1 MSIRMI
7 ATDMDGTLLDGQGQL
22 DLPRLTTIFD
32 ELDKRGIRF
41 VVATG
46 NEIGRMRKLFGT
58 ELTNRITFVVANGA
72 RIFEG
77 EDKIVEQHWDRH
89 LVQDVLEYFA
99 GRERNYHLV
108 ANLQNGPHTLEG
120 MDFPIVDRI
129 MTEERAK
136 EFYQQ
141 IHFLSDFQELDKESV
156 IKMSIV
162 VDEEQTSSV
171 TQRINQDFAGRLNAV
186 TSGYGAIDLLP
197 RGIHKGWG
205 LRSLMERWKIDANQI
220 MAFGDSEN
228 DLEMLELAGYSFA
241 MENGEEKVKRM
252 AKYIAPSNNEAGVLQ
267 VLEQY
272 LKER

>member
-89 LVQDVLEYFA
+89 LVQNVLEYFA
-99 GRERNYHLV
+99 GRERDYHLV

-120 MDFPIVDRI
+120 MDFPIVNRI

-141 IHFLSDFQELDKESV
+141 IHFLSDFQELDKEAV

-252 AKYIAPSNNEAGVLQ
+252 AKYIAPSNSEAGVLQ

>member
-7 ATDMDGTLLDGQGQL
+7 ATDMDGTLLDGLGQL
-22 DLPRLTTIFD
+22 DLPRLTTILD
-32 ELDKRGIRF
+32 ELDKRDIRF

-77 EDKIVEQHWDRH
+77 EDKIVEQHWDSH

-108 ANLQNGPHTLEG
+108 ANLQNGPHTIEG
-120 MDFPIVDRI
+120 MDFPIIDRI

-141 IHFLSDFQELDKESV
+141 IHFLSDFQELDKEAV

-205 LRSLMERWKIDANQI
+205 LRSLMERWKIDADQI

-228 DLEMLELAGYSFA
+228 DIEMLELVGYSLA

-252 AKYIAPSNNEAGVLQ
+252 AKYIAPSNDEAGVLQ

>member
-32 ELDKRGIRF
+32 ELEKRDIRF

-46 NEIGRMRKLFGT
+46 NEIGRMRILFGP

-77 EDKIVEQHWDRH
+77 EDKIVEKHWDSH
-89 LVQDVLEYFA
+89 LVQNVLEYFA

-129 MTEERAK
+129 MTEEMAK

-141 IHFLSDFQELDKESV
+141 IHFLNDFQELDKEAV

-205 LRSLMERWKIDANQI
+205 LCSLMERWKIEADQI

-252 AKYIAPSNNEAGVLQ
+252 AKYIAPSNSEAGVLQ

>member
-1 MSIRMI
+1 MI

-22 DLPRLTTIFD
+22 DLPRLTTVLD
-32 ELDKRGIRF
+32 ELDKRDIRF

-46 NEIGRMRKLFGT
+46 NEIGRMRNLFGP
-58 ELTNRITFVVANGA
+58 ELTRCITFVLANGA

-77 EDKIVEQHWDRH
+77 ENKIVEQHWDSR
-89 LVQDVLEYFA
+89 LVKDVLEYFA
-99 GRERNYHLV
+99 GRERDYHLV

-129 MTEERAK
+129 MTEERAR
-136 EFYQQ
+136 EFYRQ
-141 IHFLSDFQELDKESV
+141 IHFLSDFQELDKEAV

-205 LRSLMERWKIDANQI
+205 LCSLMERWKIEADQI

-252 AKYIAPSNNEAGVLQ
+252 AKYIAPSNDEAGVLQ

>member
-22 DLPRLTTIFD
+22 DLPRLTTILD
-32 ELDKRGIRF
+32 ELEQRDIRF

-46 NEIGRMRKLFGT
+46 NEIGRMRKLFGP

-77 EDKIVEQHWDRH
+77 EDKIVEKHWDSH

-120 MDFPIVDRI
+120 MAFPIVDRI
-129 MTEERAK
+129 MTEERAR
-136 EFYQQ
+136 EFYRQ
-141 IHFLSDFQELDKESV
+141 IHFLSDFQELDKEAV

-205 LRSLMERWKIDANQI
+205 LRSLMERWKIDADQI

-228 DLEMLELAGYSFA
+228 DLEMLELAGYSLA

-252 AKYIAPSNNEAGVLQ
+252 AKYIAPSNDEAGVLQ

>member
-1 MSIRMI
+1 MI

-22 DLPRLTTIFD
+22 DLPRLTTILD
-32 ELDKRGIRF
+32 ELEQRDIRF

-46 NEIGRMRKLFGT
+46 NEIGRMRKLFGP

-89 LVQDVLEYFA
+89 LVQNVLEYFA
-99 GRERNYHLV
+99 GRERDYHLV

-120 MDFPIVDRI
+120 MDFPIVNRI

-141 IHFLSDFQELDKESV
+141 IHFLSDFQELDKEAV

-205 LRSLMERWKIDANQI
+205 LRSLMERWKIDADQI

-252 AKYIAPSNNEAGVLQ
+252 AKYIAPSNDEAGVLQ

>member
-22 DLPRLTTIFD
+22 DLPRLTTILD
-32 ELDKRGIRF
+32 ELEQRDIRF

-46 NEIGRMRKLFGT
+46 NEIGRMRNLFGP
-58 ELTNRITFVVANGA
+58 ELTRHITFVVANGA

-77 EDKIVEQHWDRH
+77 EDKIVEQHWDSR
-89 LVQDVLEYFA
+89 LVQDVLKYFT
-99 GRERNYHLV
+99 GRERDYHLV
-108 ANLQNGPHTLEG
+108 ANLQNGPQTLEG
-120 MDFPIVDRI
+120 MDFPIVNRI

-141 IHFLSDFQELDKESV
+141 IHFLSDFQELDKEAV

-205 LRSLMERWKIDANQI
+205 LRSLMERWKIEADQI

-241 MENGEEKVKRM
+241 MEKGEEKVKRM
-252 AKYIAPSNNEAGVLQ
+252 AKYIAPSNDEAGVLQ

>member
-22 DLPRLTTIFD
+22 DLPRLTTILD
-32 ELDKRGIRF
+32 ELEQRDIRF

-46 NEIGRMRKLFGT
+46 NEIGRMRKLFGP

-77 EDKIVEQHWDRH
+77 EDKIVEQHWNSH

-108 ANLQNGPHTLEG
+108 ANLQNGPHTLKS
-120 MDFPIVDRI
+120 MDFPIIDRI
-129 MTEERAK
+129 MTEERAR
-136 EFYQQ
+136 EFYRQ
-141 IHFLSDFQELDKESV
+141 IHFLSDFQELDKEAV

-205 LRSLMERWKIDANQI
+205 LCSLMERWKIEADQI

>member
-32 ELDKRGIRF
+32 ELEKRDIRF

-46 NEIGRMRKLFGT
+46 NEIGRMRKLFGP

-77 EDKIVEQHWDRH
+77 EDKIVEKHWDSH

-136 EFYQQ
+136 EFYRQ
-141 IHFLSDFQELDKESV
+141 IHFLSDFQELDKEAV

-205 LRSLMERWKIDANQI
+205 LCSLMERWKIEADQI

-228 DLEMLELAGYSFA
+228 DLEMLELVGYSFA

-252 AKYIAPSNNEAGVLQ
+252 AKYIAPSNDASPMYDWKL
-267 VLEQY
+267 
-272 LKER
+272 

>member
-120 MDFPIVDRI
+120 MDFPIVNRI

-141 IHFLSDFQELDKESV
+141 IHFLSDFQELDKEAV

-162 VDEEQTSSV
+162 VDQEQTSTV

-252 AKYIAPSNNEAGVLQ
+252 AKYIAPSNSEAGVLQ

>member
-32 ELDKRGIRF
+32 ELEKRDIRF

-46 NEIGRMRKLFGT
+46 NEIGRMRILFGP

-77 EDKIVEQHWDRH
+77 EDKIVEKHWDSH
-89 LVQDVLEYFA
+89 LVQNVLEYFA

-129 MTEERAK
+129 MTEEMAK

-141 IHFLSDFQELDKESV
+141 IHFLNDFQELDKEAV

-205 LRSLMERWKIDANQI
+205 LCSLMERWKIEADQI

>member
-32 ELDKRGIRF
+32 ELEKRDIRF

-46 NEIGRMRKLFGT
+46 NEIGRMRILFGP

-77 EDKIVEQHWDRH
+77 EDKIVEKHWDSC
-89 LVQDVLEYFA
+89 LVQNVLEYFA
-99 GRERNYHLV
+99 GRERDYHLV

-129 MTEERAK
+129 MTEEMAK

-141 IHFLSDFQELDKESV
+141 IHFLNDFQELDKEAV

-205 LRSLMERWKIDANQI
+205 LCSLMERWKIEADQI

>member
-7 ATDMDGTLLDGQGQL
+7 ATDMDGTLLDGLGQL
-22 DLPRLTTIFD
+22 DLPRLTTILD
-32 ELDKRGIRF
+32 ELDKRDIRF

-46 NEIGRMRKLFGT
+46 NEIGRMRNLFGP
-58 ELTNRITFVVANGA
+58 ELANRITFVVANGA

-77 EDKIVEQHWDRH
+77 EDKIVEQHWDSH

-99 GRERNYHLV
+99 SRERNYHLV

-129 MTEERAK
+129 MTEERAR
-136 EFYQQ
+136 EFYRQ
-141 IHFLSDFQELDKESV
+141 IHFLSDFQELDKE
-156 IKMSIV
+156 
-162 VDEEQTSSV
+162 
-171 TQRINQDFAGRLNAV
+171 AV

-205 LRSLMERWKIDANQI
+205 LRSLMERWKIDADQI

-228 DLEMLELAGYSFA
+228 DIEMLELAGYSFA

-252 AKYIAPSNNEAGVLQ
+252 AKYIAPSNDEAGVLQ
-267 VLEQY
+267 VLEKY

>member
-1 MSIRMI
+1 MI

-32 ELDKRGIRF
+32 ELEQRDIRF

-46 NEIGRMRKLFGT
+46 NEIGRMRKLFGP

-89 LVQDVLEYFA
+89 LVQNVLEYFA
-99 GRERNYHLV
+99 GRERDYHLV

-120 MDFPIVDRI
+120 MDFPIVNRI

-141 IHFLSDFQELDKESV
+141 IHFLSDFQELDKEAV

-205 LRSLMERWKIDANQI
+205 LRSLMERWKIDADQI

-252 AKYIAPSNNEAGVLQ
+252 AKYIAPSNDEAGVLQ

>member
-7 ATDMDGTLLDGQGQL
+7 ATDMDGTLLDGQGRL
-22 DLPRLTTIFD
+22 DLPRLTTILD
-32 ELDKRGIRF
+32 ELDKRDIRF

-58 ELTNRITFVVANGA
+58 ELTNRTTFVVANGA

-89 LVQDVLEYFA
+89 LVQNVLEYFA
-99 GRERNYHLV
+99 GRERDYHLV

-120 MDFPIVDRI
+120 MDFPIVNRI

-141 IHFLSDFQELDKESV
+141 IHFLSDFQELDKEAV

-205 LRSLMERWKIDANQI
+205 LRSLMERWKIDADQI

-252 AKYIAPSNNEAGVLQ
+252 AKYIAPSNDEAGVLQ

>member
-22 DLPRLTTIFD
+22 DLPRLTTILD
-32 ELDKRGIRF
+32 ELDKRDIRF

-58 ELTNRITFVVANGA
+58 ELTNRTTFVVANGA

-77 EDKIVEQHWDRH
+77 EDKIVEKHWDSH
-89 LVQDVLEYFA
+89 LVQNVLEYFA
-99 GRERNYHLV
+99 GRERDYHLV

-120 MDFPIVDRI
+120 MDFPIVNRI

-141 IHFLSDFQELDKESV
+141 IHFLSDFQELDKEAV

-205 LRSLMERWKIDANQI
+205 LRSLMERWKIDADQI

-252 AKYIAPSNNEAGVLQ
+252 AKYIAPSNDEAGVLQ

>member
-7 ATDMDGTLLDGQGQL
+7 ATDMDGTLLDGQGRL
-22 DLPRLTTIFD
+22 DLPRLTTILD
-32 ELDKRGIRF
+32 ELDKRDIRF

-58 ELTNRITFVVANGA
+58 ELTNRTTFVVANGA

-77 EDKIVEQHWDRH
+77 EDKIVEKHWDSH

-120 MDFPIVDRI
+120 MDFPIIDRI

-136 EFYQQ
+136 EFYRQ
-141 IHFLSDFQELDKESV
+141 IHFLSDFQELDKEAV

-171 TQRINQDFAGRLNAV
+171 THRINQDFAGRLNAV
-186 TSGYGAIDLLP
+186 TSGYGAMIYCQEEST
-197 RGIHKGWG
+197 K
-205 LRSLMERWKIDANQI
+205 A
-220 MAFGDSEN
+220 GDC
-228 DLEMLELAGYSFA
+228 
-241 MENGEEKVKRM
+241 V
-252 AKYIAPSNNEAGVLQ
+252 V
-267 VLEQY
+267 
-272 LKER
+272 

>member
-22 DLPRLTTIFD
+22 DLPRLTTILD
-32 ELDKRGIRF
+32 ELDKRDIRY

-46 NEIGRMRKLFGT
+46 NEIGRMRKLFGP

-77 EDKIVEQHWDRH
+77 EDKIVEKHWDSH

-129 MTEERAK
+129 MTEERAR
-136 EFYQQ
+136 EFYRQ
-141 IHFLSDFQELDKESV
+141 IHFLSNFQELDKEAV

-171 TQRINQDFAGRLNAV
+171 THRINQDFAGRLNAV

-205 LRSLMERWKIDANQI
+205 LHSLMESWEIDADQI

-252 AKYIAPSNNEAGVLQ
+252 AKYIAPSNDEAGVLQ

>member
-22 DLPRLTTIFD
+22 DLPRLTTILD
-32 ELDKRGIRF
+32 ELDKRDIRF

-77 EDKIVEQHWDRH
+77 EDKIVEQHWDSH

-108 ANLQNGPHTLEG
+108 ANLQNVPHKLEG
-120 MDFPIVDRI
+120 MDFPIIDRI

-136 EFYQQ
+136 EFYRQ
-141 IHFLSDFQELDKESV
+141 IHFLSDFQELDKEAV

-205 LRSLMERWKIDANQI
+205 LRSLMERWKIDADQI

-252 AKYIAPSNNEAGVLQ
+252 AKYIAPSNDETGVLQ

>member
-7 ATDMDGTLLDGQGQL
+7 ATDMDGTLLDGQGQI
-22 DLPRLTTIFD
+22 DLLRFERVLAQLEERQI
-32 ELDKRGIRF
+32 KF

-46 NEIGRMRKLFGT
+46 NEIGRMRNLFGP
-58 ELTNRITFVVANGA
+58 ELTRRITFVVANGA

-77 EDKIVEQHWDRH
+77 EDLIVEQHWDSH
-89 LVQDVLEYFA
+89 LAQEVLTYFS
-99 GRERNYHLV
+99 GKELDYHLV
-108 ANLQNGPHTLEG
+108 ANLHNGPHAIEG
-120 MDFPIVDRI
+120 MDFPIVDKI
-129 MTEERAK
+129 MTSEMAR
-136 EFYQQ
+136 EFYRQ
-141 IHFLSDFQELDKESV
+141 IHFLRDFQDLDKEAI

-205 LRSLMERWKIDANQI
+205 LRSLMERWKIDADQI

-252 AKYIAPSNNEAGVLQ
+252 AKYIAPSNDEAGVLQ

>member
-1 MSIRMI
+1 MTVKMI

-22 DLPRLTTIFD
+22 DSPRLATILD
-32 ELDKRGIRF
+32 ELDKRDIRF

-46 NEIGRMRKLFGT
+46 NEIGRMRNLFGP
-58 ELTNRITFVVANGA
+58 ELTRRITFVVANGA

-77 EDKIVEQHWDRH
+77 EDKIVEQNWDSR

-99 GRERNYHLV
+99 GRERDYHLV

-120 MDFPIVDRI
+120 MDFPIVDKI

-136 EFYQQ
+136 EFYRQ
-141 IHFLSDFQELDKESV
+141 IHFLSDFQELDKEAV

-171 TQRINQDFAGRLNAV
+171 TQRINRDFAGRLNAV

-205 LRSLMERWKIDANQI
+205 LRSLMERWKIEADQI

-241 MENGEEKVKRM
+241 MENGEEKVKRI
-252 AKYIAPSNNEAGVLQ
+252 AKYIAPSNDEAGVLQ

>member
-22 DLPRLTTIFD
+22 DLPRLTTILD
-32 ELDKRGIRF
+32 ELDKRDIRF

-46 NEIGRMRKLFGT
+46 NEIGRMRKLFGP

-77 EDKIVEQHWDRH
+77 EDKIVEQHWDSH

-120 MDFPIVDRI
+120 MDFPIIDRI
-129 MTEERAK
+129 MTEKRAR
-136 EFYQQ
+136 EFYRQ
-141 IHFLSDFQELDKESV
+141 IHFLSDFQELDKEAV

-205 LRSLMERWKIDANQI
+205 LRSLMERWKIEADQI

-241 MENGEEKVKRM
+241 MENGRRKSQKNGQIYCT
-252 AKYIAPSNNEAGVLQ
+252 K
-267 VLEQY
+267 
-272 LKER
+272 

>member
-7 ATDMDGTLLDGQGQL
+7 ATDMDGTLLDGQGRL
-22 DLPRLTTIFD
+22 DLPRLTTILD
-32 ELDKRGIRF
+32 ELDKRDIRF

-58 ELTNRITFVVANGA
+58 ELTRRITFVVANGA

-77 EDKIVEQHWDRH
+77 EDKIVEQHWDSH

-120 MDFPIVDRI
+120 MDFPIIDRI
-129 MTEERAK
+129 MTEERAR
-136 EFYQQ
+136 EFYRQ
-141 IHFLSDFQELDKESV
+141 IHFLSDFQELDKEAV

-205 LRSLMERWKIDANQI
+205 LRSLMERWKIDADKI

-241 MENGEEKVKRM
+241 MENGEEKVKSM
-252 AKYIAPSNNEAGVLQ
+252 AKYIAPSNSEAGVLQ

>member
-46 NEIGRMRKLFGT
+46 NELGRMRKLFGT

>member
-32 ELDKRGIRF
+32 ELDKRDIRF

-46 NEIGRMRKLFGT
+46 NEIGRMRKLFGP

-77 EDKIVEQHWDRH
+77 EDKIVEKHWDSH
-89 LVQDVLEYFA
+89 LVQGVLEYFA
-99 GRERNYHLV
+99 GRERDYHLV

-120 MDFPIVDRI
+120 TDFPIVDRI
-129 MTEERAK
+129 MTEERAR

-141 IHFLSDFQELDKESV
+141 IHFLSDFQELDKEAV

-205 LRSLMERWKIDANQI
+205 LRSLMESWKIDADQI

-252 AKYIAPSNNEAGVLQ
+252 AKYIAPSNDEAGVLQ

>member
-7 ATDMDGTLLDGQGQL
+7 TTDMDGTLLDGQGQL

-46 NEIGRMRKLFGT
+46 NEIGRMRKLFGP

-77 EDKIVEQHWDRH
+77 EDKIVEQHWDSR

-99 GRERNYHLV
+99 GRE
-108 ANLQNGPHTLEG
+108 NGPHTLEG

-129 MTEERAK
+129 MTEERAR

-141 IHFLSDFQELDKESV
+141 IHFLSDFQELDKEAV

-205 LRSLMERWKIDANQI
+205 LRSLMERWKIDADQI

-252 AKYIAPSNNEAGVLQ
+252 AKYIAPSNDETGVLQ